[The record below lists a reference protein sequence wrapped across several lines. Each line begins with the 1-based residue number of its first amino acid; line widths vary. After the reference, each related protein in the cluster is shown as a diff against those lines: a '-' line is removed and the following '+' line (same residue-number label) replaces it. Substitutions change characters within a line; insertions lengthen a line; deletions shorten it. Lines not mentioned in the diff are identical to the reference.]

1 MRIRNPDLKAC
12 LCQDGERSRRR
23 SRLSSVCEEG
33 WGDSPLYESL
43 EEIHVL
49 GNASKI
55 QKLSEQSAKKCLFIM
70 KYRIFLGLFVSETV
84 APGFGTGFDGDFNL
98 KRSPLA
104 FLTLERTVRFG
115 AYVPFVDTLYNKLVS
130 YALSYFYRTF
140 CE

>member
-1 MRIRNPDLKAC
+1 MKRMRIRIPDLKTC

-55 QKLSEQSAKKCLFIM
+55 KKNILASSKMAGYYEISNWPHIFSSVRDPDPRIRTSALTN
-70 KYRIFLGLFVSETV
+70 GS
-84 APGFGTGFDGDFNL
+84 GFGSNSGSDSIL
-98 KRSPLA
+98 L
-104 FLTLERTVRFG
+104 
-115 AYVPFVDTLYNKLVS
+115 
-130 YALSYFYRTF
+130 
-140 CE
+140 